1 MRPIN
6 RIAQRRTNIAGRY
19 RKYLIVLLEAML
31 SFATD
36 AVMLGTS
43 IHILV
48 SKPVVVSVVYY
59 VAAQATM
66 LVSVRHMRDR
76 AGVILRVYA
85 EGARLNSFQVLHIE
99 RLIDA
104 SCSLRAPFAL
114 WLSILISI
122 ADDLLGTARS
132 SAIDRRW
139 LVEDPRFDDLVIRLV
154 LCVLGTNIA
163 AAVISLMLMAIAV
176 TVSAMSGAGRR
187 GRNLVSIESCVLRG
201 L

>member
-1 MRPIN
+1 
-6 RIAQRRTNIAGRY
+6 
-19 RKYLIVLLEAML
+19 
-31 SFATD
+31 
-36 AVMLGTS
+36 MLGTS

-48 SKPVVVSVVYY
+48 SQPVVVSVVCY
-59 VAAQATM
+59 VAVQAAM
-66 LVSVRHMRDR
+66 LVSVRHMRNR

-85 EGARLNSFQVLHIE
+85 ESARLNSFQVLHIE

-122 ADDLLGTARS
+122 VDDLFGTARS

-163 AAVISLMLMAIAV
+163 AGIISLMLMAIAV
-176 TVSAMSGAGRR
+176 TVSAISGAGRR